1 MTTSLTLYDIPS
13 TLPSKGWSPNIYK
26 VRYVLNYKG
35 LPHHTE
41 WVEFP
46 DIEAL
51 YKRLGAQA
59 SETKPDGVTPHYTC
73 PLLHDASTG
82 ALVSDSAAIAR
93 YLDKTY
99 PETPAVIPAG
109 TDAFHYAFNE
119 ALLTHLRITALWRL
133 TLAKINSILNP
144 VSEEYYRRTRVV
156 RLLGEKSLEDAAPKG
171 EERVSEWAKVKEAF
185 GKVDKWYGKGDRY
198 VMGDVVSYADFTMSA
213 WAMWFRTLFGEDS
226 EEWEDVSTWHGGRW
240 GTLVKDLEKY
250 ETVL

>member
-13 TLPSKGWSPNIYK
+13 TLPSKAWSPNIYK

-35 LPHHTE
+35 LAHHTE

-59 SETKPDGVTPHYTC
+59 SATQADGVTPLYTC
-73 PLLHDASTG
+73 PLLHDHSTG

-109 TDAFHYAFNE
+109 TDAFHYAFAE
-119 ALLTHLRITALWRL
+119 AVVAHFRVTALWRF
-133 TLAKINSILNP
+133 TLAKTTSILNP
-144 VSEEYYRRTRVV
+144 VSEEYYRRTREAKLRTGQRV
-156 RLLGEKSLEDAAPKG
+156 EDTVLKG
-171 EERVSEWAKVKEAF
+171 EERESEWAKLKEAF

-198 VMGDVVSYADFTMSA
+198 VMGDVVSYVDITLCASI
-213 WAMWFRTLFGEDS
+213 MWLRTLYGEDS
-226 EEWEDVSTWHGGRW
+226 EEWKDLSKWHEGRW
-240 GTLVKDLEKY
+240 GKLVKDLEKY